1 MTVFRRFRS
10 QKFIVTGSAVA
21 LIAALYLGA
30 TGRVSPHALTLITDA
45 MIFGIFALALN
56 VLLGWTGLVSLGHSL
71 FFALGAYGT
80 AVFSTMFGLSPAVAM
95 IGSIILAFLAA
106 SIIGV
111 VATRASGMH
120 FLLLTLA
127 FGEMFYAV
135 AVKVKA
141 FGGDDGII
149 GIARPDIGWL
159 GISTDSPAGFALFV
173 GFFLLLVIVFLHG
186 VSISPF
192 GAILRGVRENERRMS
207 SLGYAVWKYKLAAFA
222 LSGGLAGL
230 AGTLATQHLQ
240 LVNPEFSNWLVSGEG
255 LLMVIIGGSQVLLGP
270 ILGSVLFVVL
280 KDVLSTVF
288 REHILLFGL
297 FFVFTVIFFRGGIGG
312 SIARLWEAKSS

>member
-1 MTVFRRFRS
+1 M
-10 QKFIVTGSAVA
+10 SAAVSVPRIA
-21 LIAALYLGA
+21 LSALAAAAVLGTA
-30 TGRVSPHALTLITDA
+30 YFLISGGRVTPHVITLVTDA

-71 FFALGAYGT
+71 FYALGAYGT
-80 AVFSTMFGLSPAVAM
+80 AVFSTMLGLSPATAM
-95 IGSIILAFLAA
+95 AA
-106 SIIGV
+106 SIALALLVALVIGA
-111 VATRASGMH
+111 VATRATGMH

-135 AVKVKA
+135 SVKIKL

-149 GIARPDIGWL
+149 GISRPDIRWL
-159 GISTDSPAGFALFV
+159 GINTDSPIGFSLFT
-173 GFFLLLVIVFLHG
+173 GFFLILVVVLLHG

-192 GAILRGVRENERRMS
+192 GAILRGIRENERRMS
-207 SLGYAVWKYKLAAFA
+207 SLGYVVWRYKLAAFA
-222 LSGGLAGL
+222 LSGAIAGL

-255 LLMVIIGGSQVLLGP
+255 LLMVIIGGAQVLLGP
-270 ILGSVLFVVL
+270 ILGSFLFVVL
-280 KDVLSTVF
+280 KDGLSNVF

-312 SIARLWEAKSS
+312 SLARLWGTKSS

>member
-1 MTVFRRFRS
+1 MTASRLVVF
-10 QKFIVTGSAVA
+10 GGWAVGTVV
-21 LIAALYLGA
+21 LLGGALYLGA
-30 TGRVSPHALTLITDA
+30 TGRITPHTLTIVTDA

-80 AVFSTMFGLSPAVAM
+80 AVLGTMFGLSPVLAM
-95 IGSIILAFLAA
+95 LGSVFTAFLV
-106 SIIGV
+106 SGVIGM

-127 FGEMFYAV
+127 FGEMFYAA
-135 AVKVKA
+135 AVKAKA

-159 GISTDSPAGFALFV
+159 GINTESPAGFTLFV
-173 GFFLLLVIVFLHG
+173 GFLLILVVVFLHG
-186 VSISPF
+186 LSTSPF
-192 GAILRGVRENERRMS
+192 GAILRGIRENERRMS

-222 LSGGLAGL
+222 ISGGLAGL
-230 AGTLATQHLQ
+230 AGALATQHLQ
-240 LVNPEFSNWLVSGEG
+240 LVNPEFANWLVSGEG
-255 LLMVIIGGSQVLLGP
+255 LLMVIIGGAQVLLGP

-312 SIARLWEAKSS
+312 SIARLWEARSS

>member
-1 MTVFRRFRS
+1 MRHSSRFL
-10 QKFIVTGSAVA
+10 VSALA
-21 LIAALYLGA
+21 RIAAILIAAGIVYLA
-30 TGRVSPHALTLITDA
+30 LTGHISSHALTLVTDA

-56 VLLGWTGLVSLGHSL
+56 VLLGWAGLVSLGHAL
-71 FFALGAYGT
+71 FYALGAYGT
-80 AVFSTMFGLSPAVAM
+80 AVFSTMLGLSPAAAMTASVAVA
-95 IGSIILAFLAA
+95 LLAA
-106 SIIGV
+106 VVIGA

-135 AVKVKA
+135 AVKVRT

-149 GIARPDIGWL
+149 GIARPDLGWL
-159 GISTDSPAGFALFV
+159 GINTDNAAGFSLYV
-173 GFFLLLVIVFLHG
+173 GFFLFLVVVLLYG
-186 VSISPF
+186 VSVSPF
-192 GAILRGVRENERRMS
+192 GIVLRGIRENERRMS
-207 SLGYAVWKYKLAAFA
+207 SLGYMVWKYKLAAFT
-222 LSGGLAGL
+222 LSGSLAGL

-270 ILGSVLFVVL
+270 VLGSVLFVVL

-312 SIARLWEAKSS
+312 SLARLWESKSS

>member
-1 MTVFRRFRS
+1 MSDASRFP
-10 QKFIVTGSAVA
+10 FPVVVGVVATALLAGAVYLTLTGH
-21 LIAALYLGA
+21 
-30 TGRVSPHALTLITDA
+30 VSPHALTLVTDA

-71 FFALGAYGT
+71 FYALGAYGA
-80 AVFSTMFGLSPAVAM
+80 AVFSTMLGLSPATAM
-95 IGSIILAFLAA
+95 IASIVVALLAA
-106 SIIGV
+106 IAIGI

-135 AVKVKA
+135 AVKVKT

-149 GIARPDIGWL
+149 GVERPNLSWL
-159 GISTDSPAGFALFV
+159 GINTDSPVGFSLYV
-173 GFFLLLVIVFLHG
+173 GFFLLLVVVFLRG
-186 VSISPF
+186 VSVSPF
-192 GAILRGVRENERRMS
+192 GAILRGIRENERRMA
-207 SLGYAVWKYKLAAFA
+207 SLGYVVWKYKLAAFA

-297 FFVFTVIFFRGGIGG
+297 FFIFTVIFFRGGIGG
-312 SIARLWEAKSS
+312 SLARLWETKSS